1 MPRIPRRPRWIT
13 ARPPRWRARAYARFP
28 ESSMEPIRPM
38 KSVASVFVA
47 LGTALF
53 SAHAPAQSFPER
65 PVQIIT
71 PYAAGGG
78 LDIITRTLAQRL
90 STQWGKQ
97 VLVDNKPG
105 AGSSLGT
112 ALAAKAAKDGYTL
125 LVASTPLG
133 VAPAVY
139 PSLPYDAR
147 RDFAPLSLV
156 ATTPEVL
163 VVTPALNVGTVAE
176 LVAKARAEPRKQN
189 FGSAGSGEL
198 GHLAADSVNRRLGLG
213 ATHIPFKGSN
223 PAAIDLIGGQIDW
236 MMDTPAAV
244 LPHVR
249 SGKLRALAV
258 AAPQRSP
265 QLPDVPTLAEAGY
278 PELELRIWMGLMA
291 PAGTPEPVL
300 KVIEAGIA
308 EAMGD
313 PAPRAALTAPGWG
326 GLRNGGRDVA
336 AVLDKELPKLTAAAR
351 AAGGEAERRQPT

>member
-1 MPRIPRRPRWIT
+1 MRR
-13 ARPPRWRARAYARFP
+13 
-28 ESSMEPIRPM
+28 
-38 KSVASVFVA
+38 SVLTS
-47 LGTALF
+47 LGILAFAFAAAVL
-53 SAHAPAQSFPER
+53 AQNFPER

-105 AGSSLGT
+105 AGSTLGT

-139 PSLPYDAR
+139 PSLSYDAR

-189 FGSAGSGEL
+189 FGSAGSGTL

-213 ATHIPFKGSN
+213 ATHIPYKGSN
-223 PAAIDLIGGQIDW
+223 PAAIDLIGGQNDW
-236 MMDTPAAV
+236 MMDKPAAG
-244 LPHVR
+244 LPPR
-249 SGKLRALAV
+249 RGGERRA
-258 AAPQRSP
+258 P
-265 QLPDVPTLAEAGY
+265 G
-278 PELELRIWMGLMA
+278 G
-291 PAGTPEPVL
+291 G
-300 KVIEAGIA
+300 G
-308 EAMGD
+308 
-313 PAPRAALTAPGWG
+313 APRAPPVSGAPP
-326 GLRNGGRDVA
+326 R
-336 AVLDKELPKLTAAAR
+336 PP
-351 AAGGEAERRQPT
+351 AGGA

>member
-1 MPRIPRRPRWIT
+1 
-13 ARPPRWRARAYARFP
+13 
-28 ESSMEPIRPM
+28 M
-38 KSVASVFVA
+38 KPLVA
-47 LGTALF
+47 LTLGVLAFAFAAAVL
-53 SAHAPAQSFPER
+53 AQKFPER

-90 STQWGKQ
+90 STRWGKQ

-105 AGSSLGT
+105 AGSTLGT

-139 PSLPYDAR
+139 AGLSYDAR

-163 VVTPALNVGTVAE
+163 VVTPSLGVASVAE

-189 FGSAGSGEL
+189 FGST
-198 GHLAADSVNRRLGLG
+198 D
-213 ATHIPFKGSN
+213 IPYKGSN

-265 QLPDVPTLAEAGY
+265 QLADVPTLAEAGY
-278 PELELRIWMGLMA
+278 PELEFRIWMGLMA
-291 PAGTPEPVL
+291 PAGTPQPVL
-300 KVIEAGIA
+300 RAIAAGIA
-308 EAMGD
+308 EAMRD
-313 PAPRAALTAPGWG
+313 PALRAAITAQGWEIVG
-326 GLRNGGRDVA
+326 SGAREFA
-336 AVLDKELPKLTAAAR
+336 AFLDQELPKLTAAAK
-351 AAGGEAERRQPT
+351 AAGVKAD

>member
-1 MPRIPRRPRWIT
+1 MRR
-13 ARPPRWRARAYARFP
+13 
-28 ESSMEPIRPM
+28 
-38 KSVASVFVA
+38 SVLTS
-47 LGTALF
+47 LGILAFAFAAAVL
-53 SAHAPAQSFPER
+53 AQNFPER
-65 PVQIIT
+65 PIQIIT

-97 VLVDNKPG
+97 VIVDNKPG
-105 AGSSLGT
+105 AGSTLGT

-139 PSLPYDAR
+139 ASLSYDVR
-147 RDFAPLSLV
+147 RDFAPLFLV
-156 ATTPEVL
+156 AMTPEVL
-163 VVTPALNVGTVAE
+163 VVTPSLGVASVAE

-189 FGSAGSGEL
+189 FGSAGAGTL
-198 GHLAADSVNRRLGLG
+198 GHLAAGSVNRRLRLG
-213 ATHIPFKGSN
+213 ATHIPYKGSN

-265 QLPDVPTLAEAGY
+265 QLADVPTLAEAGY
-278 PELELRIWMGLMA
+278 PELEFRIWMGLMA
-291 PAGTPEPVL
+291 PAGAPQAVL
-300 KVIEAGIA
+300 KTIEAG
-308 EAMGD
+308 EAAGVGD
-313 PAPRAALTAPGWG
+313 AAPRAPPTGPGWG
-326 GLRNGGRDVA
+326 GVGGGPRAVA
-336 AVLDKELPKLTAAAR
+336 AVPGQERPQATPGGQ
-351 AAGGEAERRQPT
+351 AAGG